1 MYEIAWKEITARGRI
16 VCKRKAFRSECARE
30 TYIDQLIQK
39 DSFYEIIGLRD
50 PLWSRGGGSAPNCS
64 PGECASTPRVIL
76 TFCPIRVIYVT
87 PA

>member
-16 VCKRKAFRSECARE
+16 VCKRRAFRSESARE

-39 DSFYEIIGLRD
+39 DSFYEIVGLRD
-50 PLWSRGGGSAPNCS
+50 PLWSRDGRSAPGGC
-64 PGECASTPRVIL
+64 TTTRRVIL
-76 TFCPIRVIYVT
+76 TFRPTRVIYVT